1 MEIGNLHLDLH
12 RTSEKAKLVVTLTG
26 YLNGLETPC
35 TREELKRLVRY
46 LAQKDLAW
54 EAAGEKDLYHILGV
68 DRAASADEIKKAY
81 RRLARQYHPDGQV
94 GDEDKLKTINAAYA
108 VLSDPT
114 QRTQYD
120 RTMKGST

>member
-1 MEIGNLHLDLH
+1 MVIDSV
-12 RTSEKAKLVVTLTG
+12 TITLTRTG
-26 YLNGLETPC
+26 DKASLLCQGRPLGVVMKI
-35 TREELKRLVRY
+35 TREELEA
-46 LAQKDLAW
+46 LATYFAQEARAW
-54 EAAGEKDLYHILGV
+54 RVAHEQNYYRILGLT
-68 DRAASADEIKKAY
+68 RAASADEIKKAY

-120 RTMKGST
+120 QHGSL